1 MAQIIVQGKELEADF
16 FDADFMERY
25 EAATRDLHKKAT
37 DESNRKHEK
46 VSDAFRAQCEV
57 AREYFDR
64 VFGEGTADMLFGEK
78 RNLKTHMEA
87 IAELTEYAA
96 RSKKEVNDLANKY
109 TQRSKA
115 FNRHSQA
122 QFVSHKHKKH

>member
-1 MAQIIVQGKELEADF
+1 MASIVVLGKELDGDF

-25 EAATRDLHKKAT
+25 ETATQDLYEKAADEINRKHKKA
-37 DESNRKHEK
+37 SG
-46 VSDAFRAQCEV
+46 AFRAQCEV

-87 IAELTEYAA
+87 IAELTECAA
-96 RSKKEVNDLANKY
+96 RSKKEVNDLTNKY

-115 FNRHSQA
+115 FNQHRQA
-122 QFVSHKHKKH
+122 RFVSHKHKKH

>member
-25 EAATRDLHKKAT
+25 ETATRDLYNKSAN
-37 DESNRKHEK
+37 EGNRKHEK
-46 VSDAFRAQCEV
+46 ASDAFRAQCEV

-64 VFGEGTADMLFGEK
+64 VFGKGTADMLFGEK

-96 RSKKEVNDLANKY
+96 RSKKEVNDLTNKY
-109 TQRSKA
+109 TQRSRA
-115 FNRHSQA
+115 FNQRGPA
-122 QFVSHKHKKH
+122 KFVSHKRKKH